1 MPRFAL
7 ESETYTCDSALIDGR
22 VGWTILEGQAMAI
35 GYASEEEIK
44 HWGTFEL
51 GDTPSLREKVADLYR
66 NGIRTKTIFVK
77 PQSTVFNT

>member
-44 HWGTFEL
+44 HWGKFEL
-51 GDTPSLREKVADLYR
+51 GDTPSLREKVAELYR

-77 PQSTVFNT
+77 PQSTVSNT